1 MIRHLLLPL
10 VLITAFCM
18 ASCSHSRKLASGNTT
33 PGKTALNDKDLR
45 KKYASRIAASPQD
58 IDNLSLYRF
67 IDTWYGTPYR
77 YGGTGRNGI
86 DCSAF
91 SGKLYTTIYSTN
103 IPRTA
108 QLQYDAS
115 KKVKKGKLKEGDLV
129 FFNEGGR
136 KITHVGVYLR
146 NHYFVHASTGNGV
159 IISNLDDNYWDE
171 HFVKGG
177 KIR

>member
-1 MIRHLLLPL
+1 MARYLLPF
-10 VLITAFCM
+10 IFFAAIIFT
-18 ASCSHSRKLASGNTT
+18 SCSHSRKLASGNTT
-33 PGKTALNDKDLR
+33 KGRRTSLTEKELR
-45 KKYASRIAASPQD
+45 QKYASRVAASPGD
-58 IDNLSLYRF
+58 IDNISLYRF
-67 IDTWYGTPYR
+67 IDDWYGVPYR

-91 SGKLYTTIYSTN
+91 STKLYTAVYSTN

-108 QLQYDAS
+108 QLQYDSS
-115 KKVKKGKLKEGDLV
+115 KKIRKGKLKEGDLV

-146 NHYFVHASTGNGV
+146 NHYFVHASTGRGV
-159 IISNLDDNYWDE
+159 MISNLDDDYWEE

-177 KIR
+177 KIK